1 MANNK
6 KKIKNGSEHPMAI
19 MVDFVQ
25 RAMIGNLGDQHHA
38 NTWVDTLILIFVL
51 LVVLILMTIF

>member
-1 MANNK
+1 
-6 KKIKNGSEHPMAI
+6 MAI